1 VFSVRHFNSWTHSGV
16 NHKNI
21 IYVTPEKSAIFPRDN
36 LLDFCLMN
44 SRSINEKTEIIKDY
58 IIEYKSDIT
67 AITETWL
74 NGDVT
79 DNKTVGDIKPT
90 GFKFPHIPR
99 IGVKGGGVGLMH
111 RSSLKV
117 HPQKQNVTFES
128 FEYIDLIMNVPGK
141 CFRITV
147 VYRPTPSPENKLTP
161 AMFLRDFQTFLELIS
176 SATGES
182 VIIGDFNFHV
192 DDNKDYYAGRF
203 LDLLSSFD
211 LVNHVHEATHIHGHT
226 LDLVITG
233 ATSNLVSDFHTT
245 RPNIS
250 DHYPIH
256 FKLRCEKPKFE
267 RKEISYRKIKSIDID
282 TFKQQLSDW
291 EPIKNPVSALF
302 ESVNDYN
309 EVLGEILDTHA
320 PLITR
325 TVTLRSSAP
334 WFSDEIKKARTLKRK
349 LEQKS
354 RQSQL
359 ESDKEDYKEQCQIYN
374 ELLLS
379 TKTAH
384 YSKKVEDSCG
394 NQKALFKIVDDLLHR
409 KAEHPLPSRNS
420 DHILANEFADF
431 FVQKIDI
438 IRSGILRKNPNCN
451 VIPRDT
457 AILSHFQEA
466 SEDEVRRIIME
477 SPSKWCQLDPIPT
490 SLLKTCVDVL
500 LTLITRIINLSM
512 SSGVMPHNLK
522 ESLILPLLKKSLLDP
537 EIFNHFRPVSNLA
550 FLSKI
555 IEKVV
560 SIRYKTH
567 ININNL
573 DDPFQSAYKDN
584 HSTETGLVRV
594 HNDILRALD
603 RHEAVILVLL
613 DLSAAFDTVD
623 HKILLNTLSQRFG
636 IKGVALS
643 WFQSY
648 VNDRSERVL
657 INGTTSTSHTP
668 TCGVPQG
675 SVLGPLLFSNYT
687 EPLGEVIRKHGL
699 DYQVYADDNQLY
711 IFFRPRDSDSIQLA
725 KLKIETCIQDVRTW
739 LVDHLLKGNDTKTDM
754 LVISSRYRERP
765 NFPGLTVGDA
775 FIEPSPY
782 VRNLGVIF
790 DDKFTWEREVNTKV
804 RESYFHI
811 KNLGKIRKCLTSEAT
826 NTMVH
831 AFVSTKLD
839 YANSLLVAL
848 PKLLINKLQCVQN
861 SAARVVA
868 YKRKYDHIT
877 PILINLHWLPIHK
890 RIMFKVLLLTY
901 KCLNGVGPKYLQEL
915 LVLQE
920 SQYSLR
926 SLNQGLLVVPRT
938 HQVTYGDR
946 AFSKA
951 APILWNSIPYD
962 IRTSSSVDI
971 FKHNLKTYLFR
982 QHFMC

>member
-1 VFSVRHFNSWTHSGV
+1 
-16 NHKNI
+16 
-21 IYVTPEKSAIFPRDN
+21 
-36 LLDFCLMN
+36 MN

-128 FEYIDLIMNVPGK
+128 FEYTDLIMNVPGK

-161 AMFLRDFQTFLELIS
+161 AMFLCDFQFFLELIS

-182 VIIGDFNFHV
+182 VIIGDFNLHV

-203 LDLLSSFD
+203 LDLLTSFD

-233 ATSNLVSDFHTT
+233 ATSNLVSDIYTT

-250 DHYPIH
+250 DHYPVH
-256 FKLRCEKPKFE
+256 FKLMCEKPKFE
-267 RKEISYRKIKSIDID
+267 RKEISYRKFKSIDID
-282 TFKQQLSDW
+282 NFKQQLSDC
-291 EPIKNPVSALF
+291 EPIKNPVSALV
-302 ESVNDYN
+302 ESVTHYN
-309 EVLGEILDTHA
+309 EVLGEMLDNHA

-325 TVTLRSSAP
+325 TVTLRPCSP
-334 WFSDEIKKARTLKRK
+334 WFNDEIKRARTLRRK

-359 ESDKEDYKEQCQIYN
+359 ESDKEDYKEQCRIYN

-384 YSKKVEDSCG
+384 YSKMVEDSSG
-394 NQKALFKIVDDLLHR
+394 NQKALFKVADDLLHR
-409 KAEHPLPSRNS
+409 KAERPLPSRDS
-420 DHILANEFADF
+420 DVILANEMADF
-431 FVQKIDI
+431 FVQKIYK
-438 IRSGILRKNPNCN
+438 IRSGILSKNPNCN
-451 VIPRDT
+451 VIPRNM

-477 SPSKWCQLDPIPT
+477 SPSKWSQLDPIPT
-490 SLLKTCVDVL
+490 SLLKACVNVL
-500 LTLITRIINLSM
+500 LPLLTRIINLSM
-512 SSGVMPHNLK
+512 SSGVMPQNLK

-537 EIFNHFRPVSNLA
+537 EVFNHFRPVSNLA
-550 FLSKI
+550 FLSKV

-560 SIRYKTH
+560 AIRYKTH
-567 ININNL
+567 IKINNL
-573 DDPFQSAYKDN
+573 GDPFQSAYKDN
-584 HSTETGLVRV
+584 HSTETALVRV

-623 HKILLNTLSQRFG
+623 HKILLNTLSLRFG
-636 IKGVALS
+636 IKGIALS

-648 VNDRSERVL
+648 LNDRSERVL

-687 EPLGEVIRKHGL
+687 EPLGELIREHGL

-711 IFFRPRDSDSIQLA
+711 VFFHPRDSDSIELA
-725 KLKIETCIQDVRTW
+725 KLKIENCIQDVHAW

-765 NFPGLTVGDA
+765 HFPGLTVGDA
-775 FIEPSPY
+775 FVEPSPY

-790 DDKFTWEREVNTKV
+790 DDAFTWEREVNTKV
-804 RESYFHI
+804 RESYYHI
-811 KNLGKIRKCLTSEAT
+811 KNLGKIRKCLTTEAT
-826 NTMVH
+826 KTMVH

-861 SAARVVA
+861 SAARIVA

-890 RIMFKVLLLTY
+890 RIIFKVLLLTY
-901 KCLNGVGPKYLQEL
+901 KCLNGVGPKYLSEL

-926 SLNQGLLVVPRT
+926 SQNLGLLVVPHT